1 MQKFVWLLFISVIV
15 FSSCDSGHKEIKSKE
30 TSTTDTDIFFPV
42 TDFLLGQVHQLD
54 SLQLT
59 PLKIVETEKG
69 KQDSTWMK
77 REDIRSFVTPFL
89 TPVIDSISM
98 SPYFSVKSFFDQT
111 INSVT
116 LTYEPKVPLPDSMQL
131 RRWDV
136 YIDPQLGKVRKIY
149 LVKED
154 VENGFNTQLQL
165 TWNVDNN
172 CSIRSILQKAD
183 TTIIKMEKLIWNFD
197 Q

>member
-1 MQKFVWLLFISVIV
+1 MQKFVWLLFMYVIV
-15 FSSCDSGHKEIKSKE
+15 FSSCNSDNKAIKSKQ
-30 TSTTDTDIFFPV
+30 TSTTETEIFFPV

-59 PLKIVETEKG
+59 PLKIVETENG
-69 KQDSTWMK
+69 NQDSTWMK

-116 LTYEPKVPLPDSMQL
+116 LTYEPKGLLPDHMHL

-136 YIDPQLGKVRKIY
+136 YIDPQLGTVRKIY
-149 LVKED
+149 IVKD
-154 VENGFNTQLQL
+154 QVENGKNNELQL
-165 TWNVDNN
+165 TWNVGNN

-183 TTIIKMEKLIWNFD
+183 TTIIKLEKLIWNFD